1 MGILSILG
9 CNSKSEKKSFS
20 NNELVESNIGKVY
33 KIQNRKSEPNFG
45 EYLILISTDSKD
57 TYAFNSFDIIDNEPV
72 GKLIVSYSKK
82 LKYKQVDLNPNL
94 IEKAKKACAL
104 RMEKESEELNSMFKN
119 KKNQSDTLKEKYGIE
134 KTYALNRFGQIKNS
148 EFKYGIWIDKK
159 NKEFAIQVY
168 SEKKILKKEK
178 LKWVE
183 DPMWQISAQDQ
194 KKIIETLD
202 RLLAELEN
210 K

>member
-1 MGILSILG
+1 
-9 CNSKSEKKSFS
+9 
-20 NNELVESNIGKVY
+20 
-33 KIQNRKSEPNFG
+33 
-45 EYLILISTDSKD
+45 
-57 TYAFNSFDIIDNEPV
+57 
-72 GKLIVSYSKK
+72 
-82 LKYKQVDLNPNL
+82 L